1 MLDVKYVVFRSQEP
15 YLRLQST
22 DDLIYIKV
30 ILVFKV
36 TYNDDQM
43 VAINAVHSTSLGK
56 LLLSPLPAACS
67 LPEY

>member
-1 MLDVKYVVFRSQEP
+1 MLDVKYVVFLTQEP

-22 DDLIYIKV
+22 DDLMYIKV

-56 LLLSPLPAACS
+56 
-67 LPEY
+67 